1 MAKVSVVLVISVRYV
16 ARTHSPS
23 LTSGLKYVDILG
35 LRVYCYHSSL
45 DLIPT

>member
-16 ARTHSPS
+16 ASPS

-35 LRVYCYHSSL
+35 FRVYWYHPSL